1 MRFMQ
6 TARITL
12 LVAALACVSAMPPV
26 SAQAPRASATGIV
39 TAPAD
44 AATLARWLSDAFAL
58 LQRGEHAAARDA
70 YTRALALAPAHA
82 AAHYYLAR
90 ALDGLGQGEAARA
103 EYAEAARL
111 GPDTEEGRI
120 AREVLADIA
129 EDRASLVD
137 GCW

>member
-1 MRFMQ
+1 MQ
-6 TARITL
+6 TARIIL
-12 LVAALACVSAMPPV
+12 LVAALACACAVPPV
-26 SAQAPRASATGIV
+26 SAQVSRVGAAGTAG
-39 TAPAD
+39 APAD
-44 AATLARWLSDAFAL
+44 AAMLARWLADAFAF
-58 LQRGEHAAARDA
+58 LQRGEHAAARDT

-90 ALDGLGQGEAARA
+90 ALDGLGQGAAARA